1 MVGRVEGHFGML
13 TLWDALTL
21 DTTQKGMKNV
31 VQGGRGGKGGGLWV
45 AEIGGDGGETDQF
58 VPVFSVMTSFVKT
71 VEIKLFRGNLQDAR
85 KLSRKV
91 SNAVRR
97 RF

>member
-1 MVGRVEGHFGML
+1 MGWGR
-13 TLWDALTL
+13 
-21 DTTQKGMKNV
+21 
-31 VQGGRGGKGGGLWV
+31 
-45 AEIGGDGGETDQF
+45 GETDQF
-58 VPVFSVMTSFVKT
+58 VPVFSVMASFVKT

-97 RF
+97 LF